1 MKKIIDV
8 AKAASML
15 SKDSTKIGALVLS
28 PDNRVIG
35 VGCNGYP
42 SGYDDTDLT
51 NKYDKVIH
59 AEVNALIN
67 SRAVRGEVHKI
78 VIYGLPPCKDCMKFI
93 AAYGVKEVHF
103 AINKNIGSYCKWH
116 KSYTEHKDLHPQ
128 LEFIEHDEF

>member
-15 SKDSTKIGALVLS
+15 SKDSTKVGALVLS
-28 PDNRVIG
+28 ADNRVIG

-78 VIYGLPPCKDCMKFI
+78 VVYGLPPCKDCMKFI
-93 AAYGVKEVHF
+93 AAFGVKEVHF
-103 AINKNIGSYCKWH
+103 TINKDIGSHLKWH
-116 KSYTEHKDLHPQ
+116 KSYIDHRDLHPQ
-128 LEFIEHDEF
+128 LEFIEHE